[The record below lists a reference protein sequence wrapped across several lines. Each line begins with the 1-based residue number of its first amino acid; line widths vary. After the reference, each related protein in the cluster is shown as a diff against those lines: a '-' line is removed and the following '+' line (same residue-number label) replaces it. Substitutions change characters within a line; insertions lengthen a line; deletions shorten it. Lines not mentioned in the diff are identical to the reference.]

1 MKKLPIFILLAI
13 LFTGVQGFSQSA
25 SLTDPI
31 ISKLR
36 LRDSIA
42 FSNYMDRRGQI
53 DAIKDSIAN
62 QHDSLGAI
70 NKQPVTPQGSI
81 IQPQSDLKLYTAG
94 QKLEQDQK
102 TYTISPAILVQ
113 SAENRERKN
122 GTNKR

>member
-1 MKKLPIFILLAI
+1 MKKLSTLIVSII
-13 LFTGVQGFSQSA
+13 LFSGVQAFSQSA

-42 FSNYMDRRGQI
+42 FSSYMDRRGQI

-70 NKQPVTPQGSI
+70 NNQPVTPQGSI
-81 IQPQSDLKLYTAG
+81 TVPQSDLKLYTSG
-94 QKLEQDQK
+94 QKLEQGQIS
-102 TYTISPAILVQ
+102 YTVSPAVLVQ
-113 SAENRERKN
+113 STENRERRN